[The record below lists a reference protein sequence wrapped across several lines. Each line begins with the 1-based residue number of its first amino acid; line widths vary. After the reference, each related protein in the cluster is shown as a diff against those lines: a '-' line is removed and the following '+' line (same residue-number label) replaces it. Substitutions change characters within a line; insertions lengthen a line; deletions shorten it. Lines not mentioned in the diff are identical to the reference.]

1 MRATSIIS
9 TRSSDACSK
18 ARRHP
23 PPPRIWCH
31 VDAKIS
37 VANVVTRG
45 HVGAGDDVLAKLETV
60 ETKKE
65 GIFVMPKDRI
75 EIKSGT
81 VVHHRTEL

>member
-1 MRATSIIS
+1 
-9 TRSSDACSK
+9 
-18 ARRHP
+18 
-23 PPPRIWCH
+23 
-31 VDAKIS
+31 
-37 VANVVTRG
+37 VAVVVTRG

-75 EIKSGT
+75 EIKSGA